1 VAMSKAPDIDLQALG
16 QDVDLDLLRGIALG
30 GKRSHELQFLLASQT
45 ASAASDYQALA
56 LTVANLSVPHE
67 DAQRTFVE
75 LLQHQARLG
84 QAVGRPVGLKAA
96 AMDLVEALET
106 ALKIEDDVAQPS
118 YWQLEQMAYR
128 DQLTG
133 VRNFRFFSGRLPEEL
148 QRARRYRHQLSLVML
163 DIDHFKKFNDT
174 HGHQAGNLALQH
186 LVRVLQDTVRE
197 TDMVA
202 RYGGEEF
209 AIILP
214 ETTKRLAHELAAR
227 VRANIEASP
236 VVINGNDHR
245 ITVSLGLATFPR
257 DVNNWQALVECAD
270 QALYRS
276 KQEGRNRVT
285 VYAPD
290 STVIFRYR
298 PEAGQAVERCSVVG
312 DFNGWDVRADPMN
325 PQEDGSF
332 WAKVG
337 LIPGTYEYKFV
348 LNGEKWI
355 NDPSASE
362 SISDGY
368 WGHNSILHV
377 KG

>member
-1 VAMSKAPDIDLQALG
+1 MSAPSHVDFKALG
-16 QDVDLDLLRGIALG
+16 QDLDLDLLRGIALG
-30 GKRSHELQFLLASQT
+30 GKRSHELQFLLASQGNGQ
-45 ASAASDYQALA
+45 ASDYQALA
-56 LTVANLSVPHE
+56 LTVANLSVPEE
-67 DAQRTFVE
+67 DAARSFRALTE
-75 LLQHQARLG
+75 HQARLE
-84 QAVGRPVGLKAA
+84 QALGRPVGVKSAA
-96 AMDLVEALET
+96 LDLVESVEQ
-106 ALKIEDDVAQPS
+106 ALKIQDDVSQPS

-163 DIDHFKKFNDT
+163 DIDYFKKFNDT
-174 HGHQAGNLALQH
+174 YGHQAGNIALQH

-197 TDMVA
+197 TDLVA

-227 VRANIEASP
+227 VRSNVEAQP
-236 VVINGNDHR
+236 VPLQGHQHR

-270 QALYRS
+270 KALYQS
-276 KQEGRNRVT
+276 KQGGRNRVT

-290 STVIFRYR
+290 STVVFRYR
-298 PEAGQAVERCSVVG
+298 PEPGQSVDRCAVVG

-348 LNGEKWI
+348 LNNEKWI
-355 NDPSASE
+355 NDPTAGE

-368 WGHNSILHV
+368 WGQNSILHV